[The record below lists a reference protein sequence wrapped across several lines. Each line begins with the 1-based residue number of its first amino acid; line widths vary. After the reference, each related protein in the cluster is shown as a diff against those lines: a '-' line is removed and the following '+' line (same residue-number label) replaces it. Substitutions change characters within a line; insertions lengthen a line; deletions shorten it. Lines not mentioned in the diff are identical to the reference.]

1 MTLDGLMRP
10 ILQQEGDA
18 TDSSTTRY
26 SVKAFNAYGKEIF
39 ASVPSTSSTE
49 IYGSVTSYDGLQRI
63 KTMTNTP
70 QGDLSYSYLEGN
82 KIGVSNGRGHST
94 TTSYLAYGSPEQ
106 ELPTAITQPESATTT
121 LGYNLFDSLTSIVQG
136 DITENRVYD
145 TQQRM
150 CLQKRPDTGVS
161 VYQYNTLGQMTA
173 YAEGLSGTGA
183 NCTAYTDVST
193 AWITQGYDNVG
204 ALRSKSYADGSP
216 SQSYVLDNQGNLLKL
231 SSGSGSTGAVWDYS
245 YNSKQLIE
253 SETLTIDNQSWILDQ
268 AYDSLGSLS
277 SVVYPSGDTVS
288 YAPNAL
294 GQATQAGGYA
304 TAASYHPNGQ
314 LKSFNYGNGLAFTQS
329 VDSEYR
335 PYERQVK
342 AGSTLRVGQRYSYD
356 ANDNLNGITDLVNS
370 SKDISLGF
378 DGLDRLTS
386 ASGYWGSGS
395 MSYDSLGNITTKT
408 LGTQALTY
416 SYNSN
421 NQLSSVTGGYSF
433 SYDGRG
439 TVLHNGKRGFSV
451 NRANQ
456 MTGSDGVSYSYDG
469 HNRRVKKVNGG
480 KTQYSFYS
488 QSGQFL
494 STTGTNGPTEYVY
507 LGSQLVAQVSQVA
520 TADDKPGYTG
530 HLEDK
535 DIGLTYM
542 QQRYYDPVIGRFYS
556 NDPVDM
562 LGHMQKGNP
571 TMGFNR
577 YAYANNNP
585 YKYTDPDGKFL
596 NLATGAI
603 GAAIGGV
610 SGAISARV
618 STGDWSNSG
627 AAFVAGAVVGGA
639 VGATFGAAAVYAA
652 PLSTAAIE
660 ATSLGA
666 AVAASA
672 TGAVANAAGDAL
684 GQVISKG
691 EITDPGSVISSAVV
705 GAATGPWATAA
716 KAGQIGAIGQA
727 AIPATMNTVATPLKD
742 GAAEMI
748 NKTLDEKK

>member
-1 MTLDGLMRP
+1 M
-10 ILQQEGDA
+10 
-18 TDSSTTRY
+18 
-26 SVKAFNAYGKEIF
+26 
-39 ASVPSTSSTE
+39 
-49 IYGSVTSYDGLQRI
+49 
-63 KTMTNTP
+63 
-70 QGDLSYSYLEGN
+70 
-82 KIGVSNGRGHST
+82 
-94 TTSYLAYGSPEQ
+94 
-106 ELPTAITQPESATTT
+106 
-121 LGYNLFDSLTSIVQG
+121 
-136 DITENRVYD
+136 
-145 TQQRM
+145 
-150 CLQKRPDTGVS
+150 
-161 VYQYNTLGQMTA
+161 
-173 YAEGLSGTGA
+173 
-183 NCTAYTDVST
+183 
-193 AWITQGYDNVG
+193 
-204 ALRSKSYADGSP
+204 
-216 SQSYVLDNQGNLLKL
+216 
-231 SSGSGSTGAVWDYS
+231 
-245 YNSKQLIE
+245 
-253 SETLTIDNQSWILDQ
+253 
-268 AYDSLGSLS
+268 
-277 SVVYPSGDTVS
+277 S

-314 LKSFNYGNGLAFTQS
+314 LKSFNYGNGLTFTQS

-507 LGSQLVAQVSQVA
+507 LGSQLVAQVSQVT

-542 QQRYYDPVIGRFYS
+542 QQRYYDPVVGRFYS
-556 NDPVDM
+556 NDPVGFSAD
-562 LGHMQKGNP
+562 NP
-571 TMGFNR
+571 ITFNR
-577 YAYANNNP
+577 YAYGNNNP
-585 YKYTDPDGKFL
+585 YKFVDPDGRESIGIMAMERDIIA
-596 NLATGAI
+596 LADGSLSKEDYKTNQQARAVGAM
-603 GAAIGGV
+603 V
-610 SGAISARV
+610 
-618 STGDWSNSG
+618 G
-627 AAFVAGAVVGGA
+627 AAFAL
-639 VGATFGAAAVYAA
+639 TN
-652 PLSTAAIE
+652 LS
-660 ATSLGA
+660 ATSSIGRLASFNSKRSGHIFRQADDHVSPSTQSSRDRMADLFEDVTSFSNLDNSVLTNFQRGKGGFLGF
-666 AVAASA
+666 
-672 TGAVANAAGDAL
+672 
-684 GQVISKG
+684 SKQFQNGKVWVQTKGG
-691 EITDPGSVISSAVV
+691 EIQNAGVVKQMTSKSNSSASKSIKVV
-705 GAATGPWATAA
+705 RVSGRLDA
-716 KAGQIGAIGQA
+716 K
-727 AIPATMNTVATPLKD
+727 NSR
-742 GAAEMI
+742 
-748 NKTLDEKK
+748 